1 MQLLLRVIHKS
12 YGYLLEEVWLFIAKI
27 PSQLLTNTL
36 DCFVPM
42 YLGDYIVKVYTLNIG
57 NVI

>member
-42 YLGDYIVKVYTLNIG
+42 YLGDYIVKVYTH
-57 NVI
+57 

>member
-1 MQLLLRVIHKS
+1 MQLLLWVIHRS
-12 YGYLLEEVWLFIAKI
+12 NLLEEVWLFIAKI
-27 PSQLLTNTL
+27 PSHLLANTL

-42 YLGDYIVKVYTLNIG
+42 YSGDYIVEVYTLNIS